1 MQTDPAACPLCGE
14 ISASHH
20 LRAPD
25 RFHWRHD
32 EYELLSCSNCSGV
45 WLTNPPRPDQMGIHY
60 DDDYHKAIMAA
71 GETSVAAR
79 WHRQRERISRYKSAG
94 AILDIGCSSGA
105 FLGTMKGEFWK
116 LHGIEMEALTAARA
130 RTTTGAEVFVGDA
143 VDAPFAAESFDVIT
157 CFDLLEHVYQPR
169 QFLMKVREWLK
180 PGGIVYIA
188 LPNIDSWESRIL
200 GTYWFGLEL
209 PRHLFHFS
217 PRSLRYVMKSLGF
230 SEISIVTPQTS
241 YVEHSVGYIASSVV
255 QAVGG
260 TPVPMAT
267 SRKRSIPFR
276 AARKAFRLSLV
287 DPFSHMASW
296 AGAGGSIEAIFER
309 GSSSLQGSRGSSIG
323 ETSATVPEV

>member
-1 MQTDPAACPLCGE
+1 
-14 ISASHH
+14 
-20 LRAPD
+20 
-25 RFHWRHD
+25 
-32 EYELLSCSNCSGV
+32 
-45 WLTNPPRPDQMGIHY
+45 MGIHY
-60 DDDYHKAIMAA
+60 DEDYHKAIMAA
-71 GETSVAAR
+71 GETSVGTR
-79 WHRQRERISRYKSAG
+79 WHGQRERISRYKTSG

-105 FLGTMKGEFWK
+105 FLGTMRGELWK
-116 LHGIEMEALTAARA
+116 LHGIEMEAQTAAKARA
-130 RTTTGAEVFVGDA
+130 TTGAEVFVGDA

-230 SEISIVTPQTS
+230 SEISIVTPRTS
-241 YVEHSVGYIASSVV
+241 YVEHSVSYIASSVF
-255 QAVGG
+255 QTVGG
-260 TPVPMAT
+260 TPAPM
-267 SRKRSIPFR
+267 SSLRKRSVPFR
-276 AARKAFRLSLV
+276 AARKVCRLSLLN
-287 DPFSHMASW
+287 PFGQVASW

-309 GSSSLQGSRGSSIG
+309 GDSPLRGPGSSAG
-323 ETSATVPEV
+323 ETNATLSGS